1 MFMQLMIGQESHLV
15 VFELFTGLT
24 PKTCNNF
31 ISLCEGFK
39 GSATGKNISY
49 VGSKVHRVVKGMYIQ
64 LGKIDTEAGDNAS
77 IYPEGEFA
85 DESFH
90 VKHTQVG
97 LLGMCKRSG
106 LKHTNE
112 SQFYITTGA
121 PLSFLDNQNVVFGRV
136 ITGMRAIKMIERIPL
151 MNEKPTERVEISKA
165 GRHALP
171 GRTLSNKQ

>member
-1 MFMQLMIGQESHLV
+1 MFMQLMVGGSESHLV
-15 VFELFTGLT
+15 VFELFTSLT
-24 PKTCNNF
+24 PKTCENF
-31 ISLCEGFK
+31 VNLCEGFK
-39 GSATGKNISY
+39 GKTTGKNISY

-64 LGKIDTEAGDNAS
+64 MGKIETDANDSAS

-90 VKHTQVG
+90 VKHTQIG

-121 PLSFLDNQNVVFGRV
+121 PLSFLDN
-136 ITGMRAIKMIERIPL
+136 
-151 MNEKPTERVEISKA
+151 
-165 GRHALP
+165 
-171 GRTLSNKQ
+171 